1 VNIKTFK
8 QASIEKRVAYVG
20 LMTAITITLLN
31 ILLKVLGVDT
41 AFHTYVLGVPTD
53 VAFLVLLMFIFIG
66 IDGHAYIR
74 THQKEGTHTAFAV
87 GSITAMFAVVF
98 TLIFHEFGHGVMM
111 RYFNH
116 SVDHAGIS
124 WWGAYVA
131 GKESILQ
138 VSPLEEIMIS
148 LAGPGTNFIIGL
160 ILMAFV
166 RLMPESVCENS
177 VQYVSHMNIRL
188 ARWNMYPILFFDGGK
203 ALDGVIRT
211 MVNGTVARGIVTMI
225 SIFAILYFYRMHRAK
240 HKPLEDVLVT
250 L

>member
-1 VNIKTFK
+1 M
-8 QASIEKRVAYVG
+8 
-20 LMTAITITLLN
+20 MTAIAIAIIN
-31 ILLKVLGVDT
+31 IIMKWLGVDN
-41 AFHTYVLGVPTD
+41 AFHTYVFGVPTD

-98 TLIFHEFGHGVMM
+98 TIIFHEFGHGVMM
-111 RYFNH
+111 SYFNH

-131 GKESILQ
+131 GKESMLQ
-138 VSPLEEIMIS
+138 VPPLEEIMIA

-160 ILMAFV
+160 ILMACV
-166 RLMPESVCENS
+166 RLMPESVSENS
-177 VQYVSHMNIRL
+177 IQYVSHMNIRL

-211 MVNGTVARGIVTMI
+211 MVTGNVARISVTFI
-225 SIFAILYFYRMHRAK
+225 SIFAILFFYKMHRAK